1 MSDVFA
7 LKGDIVFS
15 TDIHTIETKENH
27 YLVCKDGKVEG
38 VFEKMPEEFQGIPV
52 TEYKNSIII
61 PGLSDLHVHAPQY
74 SYRGLNMDLE
84 LLEWLNT
91 NTFPEESKFK
101 DLEYAKRSYEIFVD
115 DMRKGA
121 TTRAVVFATLHT
133 EATKLLM
140 DLFETSGV
148 KAMVGKVNMDRNS
161 PEYLI
166 EETEASAKETLDW
179 ILETSGKYQNVEPII
194 TPRFIPTCTDELMEK
209 LGEIQRKTKVPMQ
222 SHLSENLDE
231 VAWVKELCPDAEFYG
246 DAYDKH
252 GLFGGECKTVMA
264 HCVYSTPEEVERMKE
279 RGVYVAHCPQS
290 NMNVASGISPVRR
303 LLEKGLKVGLGS
315 DVAGGSSLSLF
326 RAMTDAIQS
335 SKLYYRI
342 IDQSAKQL
350 TIEEA
355 FYMGTMGGG
364 EFFGKVG
371 TFLKGYAFDAVVLN
385 EENLPHPQE
394 FDLKQRLERMVY
406 LSDDRHIVAKY
417 VEGTKLF

>member
-1 MSDVFA
+1 MSDIFA
-7 LKGDIVFS
+7 LKGDIAFS
-15 TDIHTIETKENH
+15 TDIQTIETRENH

-38 VFEKMPEEFQGIPV
+38 VFDRLPEEFKDIPV

-101 DLEYAKRSYEIFVD
+101 DLEYAKRSYEIFVE
-115 DMRKGA
+115 DMRKSA
-121 TTRAVVFATLHT
+121 TTRAVVFATIHT
-133 EATKLLM
+133 EATRLLM

-166 EETEASAKETLDW
+166 ETTEDSANDTLNW
-179 ILETSGKYQNVEPII
+179 ILETANKYQNVKPII
-194 TPRFIPTCTDELMEK
+194 TPRFIPTCTDELMAK

-231 VAWVKELCPDAEFYG
+231 IAWVKELCPDAEFYG

-303 LLEKGLKVGLGS
+303 LLESGLKVGLGS

-326 RAMTDAIQS
+326 RAMTDAIQC

-342 IDQSAKQL
+342 MDQSAKQL

-371 TFLKGYAFDAVVLN
+371 TFLKGYAFDVVVLN
-385 EENLPHPQE
+385 EEDLPHPQE
-394 FDLKQRLERMVY
+394 FNLKQRLERMVY
-406 LSDDRHIVAKY
+406 LSDDRHITAKY
-417 VEGTKLF
+417 VEGNKLF